1 MYIVSRGG
9 LMELKEII
17 VNSEYEKLF
26 EKYLEK
32 KDVSNV
38 INELSEIENIEI
50 YKLLNIYKIIYL
62 KHPTSEQYISMNL
75 VYRYKLDNERLFSW
89 LLLIDDKS
97 EKNWDNIYYK
107 VSEDKIFCWKKIF
120 FELINYNPKHKN
132 IVQRFFSKIINY
144 YNFEQIK
151 DLEYTDDEIILVC
164 SKLNYLIDLYPSKLL
179 ELFEDIININD
190 FTEKEFL
197 GFLSPFLFN
206 YPYVVKKYI
215 EGQKV
220 KKDTMFY
227 KYIEEYIRKFVND
240 QENKIKLLDL
250 KGYDSRLVEY
260 EKRLAKQHQEINNQ
274 SKKYS
279 VFYEFSSHRTVMYGD
294 DIAYIMSDDTI
305 SFSKFQKFESFYSL
319 PFGYILDPIKY
330 LSDTEFTLSKK
341 VGDE

>member
-1 MYIVSRGG
+1 MYVVSRGG
-9 LMELKEII
+9 LMKLKEII
-17 VNSEYEKLF
+17 VNNKYEKLF

-32 KDVSNV
+32 NDVFNV
-38 INELSEIENIEI
+38 INELSEIEDIEI

-75 VYRYKLDNERLFSW
+75 VYRHKLNNEGLFSW

-120 FELINYNPKHKN
+120 FELINYNPKHRN
-132 IVQRFFSKIINY
+132 VVQKFFSKIINY

-151 DLEYTDDEIILVC
+151 DLEYTTDEIILVC
-164 SKLNYLIDLYPSKLL
+164 SKLNYLIDLYPNKLL
-179 ELFEDIININD
+179 ELFEDIININN

-197 GFLSPFLFN
+197 EFLSPFLFN
-206 YPYVVKKYI
+206 YSYVVKKYI
-215 EGQKV
+215 ESQKI
-220 KKDTMFY
+220 KKDTIFY
-227 KYIEEYIRKFVND
+227 KYMEEYVNNFVNE
-240 QENKIKLLDL
+240 QEQKTKLLDL
-250 KGYDSRLVEY
+250 KGYDSRLIEY
-260 EKRLAKQHQEINNQ
+260 EKRRAKQQQEINEQ

-279 VFYEFSSHRTVMYGD
+279 IFYEFSSHSTVMYGD
-294 DIAYIMSDDTI
+294 DIAYIMSDGTI
-305 SFSKFQKFESFYSL
+305 SFSKFQKFESSCPI

-330 LSDTEFTLSKK
+330 LSDAEFTLSKK